1 MMEKMRE
8 LVSRYNQAYE
18 ELMDAHKY
26 AKLAR
31 AADQEDKNMYVTLGK
46 QEMVHSE
53 LLTKSGDKVAESD
66 ESLRHAWQEMKGNLS
81 DWRDD
86 LMQKFSNIERQK

>member
-1 MMEKMRE
+1 MEKMRE

-31 AADQEDKNMYVTLGK
+31 VSDQDDKNMYVTIGK

-53 LLTKSGDKVAESD
+53 LITKSGDRVAESD
-66 ESLRHAWQEMKGNLS
+66 EALRHAWQEMKGTLS
-81 DWRDD
+81 EWRED

>member
-8 LVSRYNQAYE
+8 LVTRYNQAYE

-46 QEMVHSE
+46 QEIVHSE

-66 ESLRHAWQEMKGNLS
+66 EPLRHAWQEMKGNLAE
-81 DWRDD
+81 WRDD